1 MELHRRPDPPGVGIL
16 PLNRPGAAR
25 TGIVLIQDPFHQ
37 RLVQWPDLLRVFIGA
52 VDPHGELIMAAN
64 GPGDVHREALKIA
77 FVPGQRLA
85 VERHLGKV
93 IDAVKHQRSHGV
105 RRQAMQGKLMAIP
118 QGALMIVSGA
128 VPVCRYPQRAPVA
141 VRSLRAGEGAVVG
154 VMHPPLS
161 GQ

>member
-25 TGIVLIQDPFHQ
+25 AGIVLVQDPFHQ
-37 RLVQWPDLLRVFIGA
+37 RLVQRPDRLRVFIGA
-52 VDPHGELIMAAN
+52 VDPHGELIVAAN
-64 GPGDVHREALKIA
+64 DPADVHREALKIP

-93 IDAVKHQRSHGV
+93 IDAVKHQGGHGV

-141 VRSLRAGEGAVVG
+141 VRSLRAVEGAVVG